1 MRRLA
6 LNYDQIEE
14 LKPPPNPAK
23 TTDARFVK
31 YRKRF
36 GTSSWELDALPP
48 DVLSD
53 MARKEILGLI
63 DEEEWESWRADLE
76 ETRER
81 MLTHALKFR

>member
-1 MRRLA
+1 
-6 LNYDQIEE
+6 
-14 LKPPPNPAK
+14 
-23 TTDARFVK
+23 
-31 YRKRF
+31 
-36 GTSSWELDALPP
+36 
-48 DVLSD
+48 